1 MHRRTAVTQL
11 AALGLLAPGFAA
23 QAKAEDCHTIALVH
37 GVPVNASPERIY
49 AAVATQDGMQGWWTR
64 DTTMN
69 AIVGGEAEFGFDKKR
84 LAFRMTVEELVP
96 LSSVRLRCIGG
107 HPEWEGTTLEWK
119 IQPTAGVAML
129 RFTHRDWREVTEF
142 AAICNSRW
150 GQLMFRL
157 KDYAE
162 TGTRNP
168 QWTL

>member
-11 AALGLLAPGFAA
+11 AALGLLAPGFVAL
-23 QAKAEDCHTIALVH
+23 AKAEDCHTIALVH

-64 DTTMN
+64 DTAMN
-69 AIVGGEAEFGFDKKR
+69 AVVGGEAEFGFDKKR

-119 IQPTAGVAML
+119 IQPTAGGAML

-162 TGTRNP
+162 TGTPNP

>member
-11 AALGLLAPGFAA
+11 AALGLLAPGVAA
-23 QAKAEDCHTIALVH
+23 LAKAEDCHPIALIH

-49 AAVATQDGMQGWWTR
+49 AAVATQDGMRGWWTR
-64 DTTMN
+64 DTAMN
-69 AIVGGEAEFGFDKKR
+69 AVVGGEAEFGFDKKR
-84 LAFRMTVEELVP
+84 LALRMTVEELVP
-96 LSSVRLRCIGG
+96 VASVRLRCIGG

-119 IQPTAGVAML
+119 IEPTAGAAML
-129 RFTHRDWREVTEF
+129 RFTHRDWREATEF

-162 TGTRNP
+162 TPNP